1 MIIEYWFTCL
11 PLTKTSNSDSSFWVK
26 KSTRFFN
33 FPRSKESFNITPIK
47 WTFRFRN
54 LLHDSRYNKLHND
67 HVDACKLIYLMT
79 PIFDGFD
86 CYSLLVVWC
95 ILLEFR
101 WLLEAQKHLKY
112 ITSLDLE
119 IETNYIIEINTSLF
133 HLLAHKPL
141 LRS

>member
-11 PLTKTSNSDSSFWVK
+11 PLTKSSNSDSSFWVK
-26 KSTRFFN
+26 KSTRFSN

-54 LLHDSRYNKLHND
+54 LLHDSRYVIKLHND
-67 HVDACKLIYLMT
+67 HVAAHKLIYLMT

-95 ILLEFR
+95 ILLEFH
-101 WLLEAQKHLKY
+101 WYLKY
-112 ITSLDLE
+112 ISSLDLE
-119 IETNYIIEINTSLF
+119 IETNYIIEINTSLCILYWHINHF
-133 HLLAHKPL
+133 LEV
-141 LRS
+141 S

>member
-11 PLTKTSNSDSSFWVK
+11 PLTKSSNSDSSFWVK
-26 KSTRFFN
+26 KSTRFSN

-54 LLHDSRYNKLHND
+54 LLHDSRYVIKLHND
-67 HVDACKLIYLMT
+67 HVAACKLIYLMT

-95 ILLEFR
+95 ILLEFH
-101 WLLEAQKHLKY
+101 WYLKY
-112 ITSLDLE
+112 ISSLDLE

-133 HLLAHKPL
+133 HLFAHKPL